1 MGLRVEEKSRGLTVT
16 HVVPGGQADQAGLE
30 VKDVIKLVNGTKVP
44 TLKLFGRLCQHSG
57 EVVMLDVIRG
67 SGASHKALTLYSR
80 TRPPSPSKD
89 DGAEEGELTS
99 ERRAA
104 TQEELADAYSKAR
117 AAGAVAPVQ
126 GPGGHGLFAE
136 KKKKE
141 PVFNKYGKD
150 TLLWVPDSDESGAI
164 AMDAAV
170 AKSKASTGSPHLCY
184 DCWYYNT

>member
-1 MGLRVEEKSRGLTVT
+1 V
-16 HVVPGGQADQAGLE
+16 
-30 VKDVIKLVNGTKVP
+30 
-44 TLKLFGRLCQHSG
+44 
-57 EVVMLDVIRG
+57 
-67 SGASHKALTLYSR
+67 
-80 TRPPSPSKD
+80 
-89 DGAEEGELTS
+89 
-99 ERRAA
+99 
-104 TQEELADAYSKAR
+104 
-117 AAGAVAPVQ
+117 